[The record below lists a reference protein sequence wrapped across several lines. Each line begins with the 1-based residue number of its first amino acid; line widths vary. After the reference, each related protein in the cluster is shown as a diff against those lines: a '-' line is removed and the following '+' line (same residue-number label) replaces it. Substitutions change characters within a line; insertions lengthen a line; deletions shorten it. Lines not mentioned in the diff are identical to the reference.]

1 MEVYE
6 FLRPNVKINLLDV
19 DNDINKLFFDRFT
32 CKIDEVYSPST
43 IFFFIDDVFYIKYHR
58 DSGYLWCS
66 YKLIWKYIS
75 DNYDIEYESQISFK
89 LLKLF
94 TRYMKRTYPEI
105 EYNYIKTDP
114 SKIYDELSL
123 KIEEHFN
130 KKCS

>member
-6 FLRPNVKINLLDV
+6 FLRPNVKINIFDV

-32 CKIDEVYSPST
+32 YKIDEVYSPST

-66 YKLIWKYIS
+66 YKLIWRYIL
-75 DNYDIEYESQISFK
+75 DNYNIEDESQVSFK
-89 LLKLF
+89 LKKLF
-94 TRYMKRTYPEI
+94 TRYMKRNFSKI
-105 EYNYIKTDP
+105 EYDKFKTDP
-114 SKIYDELSL
+114 LKIYGELSL